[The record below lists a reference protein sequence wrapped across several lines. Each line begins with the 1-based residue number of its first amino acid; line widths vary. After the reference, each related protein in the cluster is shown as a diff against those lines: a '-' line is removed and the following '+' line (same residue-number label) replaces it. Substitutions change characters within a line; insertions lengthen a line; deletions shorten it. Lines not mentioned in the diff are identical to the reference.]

1 MHHRTSIFCLPL
13 ALLAAC
19 ATGDENTASDPL
31 NRDALAADEEEASPT
46 SPEDSLRGA
55 SLERPCAERTITQV
69 QVRNSNRMSFCVLGV
84 AKTIFIEVG
93 LEDIGSMFDE
103 VGIRDPFAYCAVD
116 LYMAVTEDSQPL
128 PVELLDACPREL
140 RRRDDYARRE
150 PVRGGY
156 FETIRE
162 PQAANF
168 CGSDGKSKFKAACPV
183 CNAYDDCLLFCD
195 GDPVGM
201 HQRTLSIWLGEEGN
215 IALDKNASCN
225 GSTRVRGWDRE
236 DEGDAWGPPD
246 YDFSVTSGHSS
257 STGFIYHSGFAGQD
271 YDFKL
276 RGDSRA
282 GAFHRFGT
290 YLEDE

>member
-1 MHHRTSIFCLPL
+1 MNHCISIFCLPL
-13 ALLAAC
+13 ALLAGCASVDGVGDDR
-19 ATGDENTASDPL
+19 ATG
-31 NRDALAADEEEASPT
+31 ALDQEQLEPREEET

-55 SLERPCAERTITQV
+55 TLERPCAGRTVTQV
-69 QVRNSNRMSFCVLGV
+69 QVRNGNRMSFCVLDL
-84 AKTIFIEVG
+84 AKTVFVEEG
-93 LEDIGSMFDE
+93 LEDVGSMFDAI
-103 VGIRDPFAYCAVD
+103 GIRPFEHCAVD
-116 LYMAVTEDSQPL
+116 LYMAVTEAHQPL
-128 PVELLDACPREL
+128 PVELLEACPREL

-162 PQAANF
+162 PLAANF

-215 IALDKNASCN
+215 IALDKNASCG
-225 GSTRVRGWDRE
+225 GSTRMRGWDRE

-246 YDFSVTSGHSS
+246 YDFSVASGHSS
-257 STGFIYHSGFAGQD
+257 TAGFIYHSGFLGQD
-271 YDFKL
+271 YDFKV
-276 RGDSRA
+276 RADSKA